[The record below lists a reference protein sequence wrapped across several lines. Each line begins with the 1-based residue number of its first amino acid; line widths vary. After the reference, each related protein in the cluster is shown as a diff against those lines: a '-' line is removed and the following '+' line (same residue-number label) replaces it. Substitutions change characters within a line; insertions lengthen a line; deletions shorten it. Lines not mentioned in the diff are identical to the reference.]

1 MYLLAN
7 FIYTNESHKCTFISP
22 IYKLFL
28 LYNLD
33 TSCQFMNFIPT
44 PCQIMNESLH
54 LPTKHDMLQNAIQV
68 FTMHPF
74 PHPPKEHVIIIT
86 KSVQMPIKNNL
97 IVISYCLWFSIFLE
111 VMWQIHLHPRRGMF
125 KIQPSSHLF
134 CQ

>member
-1 MYLLAN
+1 
-7 FIYTNESHKCTFISP
+7 
-22 IYKLFL
+22 
-28 LYNLD
+28 
-33 TSCQFMNFIPT
+33 
-44 PCQIMNESLH
+44 MNESLH

-111 VMWQIHLHPRRGMF
+111 VMW
-125 KIQPSSHLF
+125 
-134 CQ
+134 